1 MAGKYRY
8 YLYNNNC
15 VTVSKKSDQLIYQG
29 QRRKSWTQQIFVLL
43 FGCQHVSMQAIQYS
57 PCKHKIHNAYWQN
70 TRFWKKK
77 YQGLTIQVSQIYLH
91 WNRCPVGCPKKWIK
105 QDANALTVLFHIDH
119 CEQPRWYK
127 LTLLSPRYNIWILTC
142 HPMPRLIIDG
152 GIIVAL
158 AYLEAPMKAPV
169 DYKRKKII

>member
-1 MAGKYRY
+1 VGWFTKQCIQWIVGRKKSIIWTLSL
-8 YLYNNNC
+8 YLLTGTYNPELYLL
-15 VTVSKKSDQLIYQG
+15 TVSKKNHI
-29 QRRKSWTQQIFVLL
+29 
-43 FGCQHVSMQAIQYS
+43 
-57 PCKHKIHNAYWQN
+57 AYWQN
-70 TRFWKKK
+70 IRFWKKK
-77 YQGLTIQVSQIYLH
+77 GLTLQISQIYLH
-91 WNRCPVGCPKKWIK
+91 WNRCPVGCPKKWIQ